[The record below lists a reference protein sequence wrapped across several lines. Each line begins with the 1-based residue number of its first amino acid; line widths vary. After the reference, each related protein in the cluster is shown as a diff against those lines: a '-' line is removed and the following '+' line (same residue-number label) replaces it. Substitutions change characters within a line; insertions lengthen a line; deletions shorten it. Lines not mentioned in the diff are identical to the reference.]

1 MARFAFLD
9 PSATGFYPDRSN
21 AADTSVALLHTEAG
35 RDPYDR
41 GLTDLVG
48 ELSIRSET
56 FRPVGRT
63 RRTAAPHRRQA
74 LPAPRPR
81 PARPRLRERTGP
93 NYRAIS
99 INTGFESP

>member
-48 ELSIRSET
+48 ELSIRSEA
-56 FRPVGRT
+56 F
-63 RRTAAPHRRQA
+63 
-74 LPAPRPR
+74 
-81 PARPRLRERTGP
+81 RTGGP
-93 NYRAIS
+93 HTTYGCTAPASSTSSTPALGRLDLA
-99 INTGFESP
+99 